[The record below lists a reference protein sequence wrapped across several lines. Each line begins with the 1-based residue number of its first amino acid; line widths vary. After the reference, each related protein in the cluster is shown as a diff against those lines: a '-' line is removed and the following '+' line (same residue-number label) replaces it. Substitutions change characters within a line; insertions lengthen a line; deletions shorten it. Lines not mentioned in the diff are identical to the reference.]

1 MEGITPI
8 TTLSSGP
15 AWTWLDIALLAG
27 LLGSVVLG
35 AWRGLVTELLALM
48 GWVVA
53 WLAARFLGADVARHV
68 PVGQPGDQLNVL
80 SGMVLAF
87 VGAWLAWA
95 LLSWGISKLI
105 QASGLG
111 GSDRLLGAVFGLL
124 RGLLAALAVYV
135 LVSMTPVAQA
145 DSWRASRGVA
155 WLGTVLQGLRPI
167 LPPEVVQF
175 LPAPSMP

>member
-1 MEGITPI
+1 MEGLTPVSP
-8 TTLSSGP
+8 SSLGP
-15 AWTWLDIALLAG
+15 VWTWLDVALLAG
-27 LLGSVVLG
+27 LLGSVALG
-35 AWRGLVTELLALM
+35 AWRGLLTELLALM
-48 GWVVA
+48 GWGVA
-53 WLAARFLGADVARHV
+53 CLAAHFLGADVARHV
-68 PVGQPGDQLNVL
+68 PLGQAGDQLNVL

-95 LLSWGISKLI
+95 LVSWGISKLI

-124 RGLLAALAVYV
+124 RGLLTAFAVYV

>member
-1 MEGITPI
+1 VEGFTPVI
-8 TTLSSGP
+8 SASVGP
-15 AWTWLDIALLAG
+15 VWGWLDVALLAG
-27 LLGSVVLG
+27 LLSSVLLG
-35 AWRGLVTELLALM
+35 AWRGLLTELLALM

-53 WLAARFLGADVARHV
+53 CLAARFLGSEVARHV
-68 PVGQPGDQLNVL
+68 PLGETGDQLNLL

-95 LLSWGISKLI
+95 LVSWGISQLI

-111 GSDRLLGAVFGLL
+111 GSDRLLGALFGLV
-124 RGLLAALAVYV
+124 RGLLASLAIFV

>member
-95 LLSWGISKLI
+95 
-105 QASGLG
+105 
-111 GSDRLLGAVFGLL
+111 
-124 RGLLAALAVYV
+124 
-135 LVSMTPVAQA
+135 
-145 DSWRASRGVA
+145 
-155 WLGTVLQGLRPI
+155 
-167 LPPEVVQF
+167 
-175 LPAPSMP
+175 

>member
-1 MEGITPI
+1 MEGLTPVNPMG
-8 TTLSSGP
+8 LGP
-15 AWTWLDIALLAG
+15 VWTWLDLALLVG
-27 LLGSVVLG
+27 LLASVLLG
-35 AWRGLVTELLALM
+35 AWRGLLTELLALM

-53 WLAARFLGADVARHV
+53 CLAARFLGADVARHV
-68 PVGQPGDQLNVL
+68 PVGDPGDQVNLL

-87 VGAWLAWA
+87 VLAWLAWA
-95 LLSWGISKLI
+95 LVSWGISKLI

-111 GSDRLLGAVFGLL
+111 GSDRLLGALFGLV
-124 RGLLAALAVYV
+124 RGLIAALAIFV

-145 DSWRASRGVA
+145 DVWRASRGVS
-155 WLGTVLQGLRPI
+155 WLGSVLQGLRPI

>member
-1 MEGITPI
+1 MEGLTPVSP
-8 TTLSSGP
+8 SSLGTV
-15 AWTWLDIALLAG
+15 WTWLDIALLGG
-27 LLGSVVLG
+27 LLASVALG
-35 AWRGLVTELLALM
+35 AWRGLLTELLALM

-53 WLAARFLGADVARHV
+53 CLAAHFLGSDVARHV
-68 PVGQPGDQLNVL
+68 PLGETGDQINLL

-95 LLSWGISKLI
+95 LVSWGISQLI
-105 QASGLG
+105 RASGLG
-111 GSDRLLGAVFGLL
+111 GSDRLLGAVFGLV
-124 RGLLAALAVYV
+124 RGLLASLAIYV

-155 WLGTVLQGLRPI
+155 WLGTVLQGLGPI

>member
-1 MEGITPI
+1 VEGVSP
-8 TTLSSGP
+8 SSLGTV
-15 AWTWLDIALLAG
+15 WTWLDLALLGG
-27 LLGSVVLG
+27 LLASVALG
-35 AWRGLVTELLALM
+35 AWRGLITELLALM

-53 WLAARFLGADVARHV
+53 CLAAHFLGSEVARHV
-68 PVGQPGDQLNVL
+68 PLGETGDQLNLL

-95 LLSWGISKLI
+95 LVSWGIAQLI

-111 GSDRLLGAVFGLL
+111 GSDRLLGAVFGLV
-124 RGLLAALAVYV
+124 RGLLASLAIYV

-145 DSWRASRGVA
+145 ESWRASRGVA
-155 WLGTVLQGLRPI
+155 WLGTILQGLRPI

>member
-1 MEGITPI
+1 MEGVTPI
-8 TTLSSGP
+8 NSLSSGL
-15 AWTWLDIALLAG
+15 AWTWLDIALLLG
-27 LLGSVVLG
+27 LLASVVLG

-53 WLAARFLGADVARHV
+53 WLAARFLGAEVARHV
-68 PVGQPGDQLNVL
+68 PLGQPGDQLNLL

-87 VGAWLAWA
+87 VGAWVAWA

-124 RGLLAALAVYV
+124 RGLLTAFAVYV

>member
-1 MEGITPI
+1 MEGINSINPAG
-8 TTLSSGP
+8 LGP
-15 AWTWLDIALLAG
+15 VWTWLDLALLGG
-27 LLGSVVLG
+27 LLASVLLG

-53 WLAARFLGADVARHV
+53 CLSARFLGGDVARHV
-68 PVGQPGDQLNVL
+68 PVGSPGDQVNLI

-95 LLSWGISKLI
+95 LLSWGVSKLV

-111 GSDRLLGAVFGLL
+111 GSDRLLGAVFGLF
-124 RGLLAALAVYV
+124 RGLLAALAVFV
-135 LVSMTPVAQA
+135 LLSMTPVVQA
-145 DSWRASRGVA
+145 DVWRASRGVS
-155 WLGTVLQGLRPI
+155 WLDSVLQGLRPI

>member
-1 MEGITPI
+1 MEGLNLVIPA
-8 TTLSSGP
+8 SMAP
-15 AWTWLDIALLAG
+15 AWTWLDMALLLG
-27 LLGSVVLG
+27 LLSSVLLG
-35 AWRGLVTELLALM
+35 AWRGLVTELMALM

-53 WLAARFLGADVARHV
+53 WLAARFLGAEVARHV
-68 PVGQPGDQLNVL
+68 PLGEPGDHINLL

-95 LLSWGISKLI
+95 VVSWGISQLI

-111 GSDRLLGAVFGLL
+111 GSDRLLGAVFGLV
-124 RGLLAALAVYV
+124 RGLLAALAIFV
-135 LVSMTPVAQA
+135 LVSMTPVVQA
-145 DSWRASRGVA
+145 DAWRSSRGVA

-167 LPPEVVQF
+167 LPPEVAQF

>member
-1 MEGITPI
+1 MEGLTPI
-8 TTLSSGP
+8 SPLSP
-15 AWTWLDIALLAG
+15 AQAWTWLDMVLLGG
-27 LLGSVVLG
+27 LLGSVLLG

-53 WLAARFLGADVARHV
+53 WLAARFLGADVARYV
-68 PVGQPGDQLNVL
+68 PLGESGDQLNLL

-95 LLSWGISKLI
+95 LVSWGISQLV

-111 GSDRLLGAVFGLL
+111 GSDRLLGAVFGLM
-124 RGLLAALAVYV
+124 RGLLAALAIFV

-145 DSWRASRGVA
+145 ESWRASRGVA
-155 WLGTVLQGLRPI
+155 WLGTILQGLRPI

-175 LPAPSMP
+175 LPTPSMP

>member
-1 MEGITPI
+1 MEGLTPI
-8 TTLSSGP
+8 SPLLP
-15 AWTWLDIALLAG
+15 AQAWTWLDMVLLGG
-27 LLGSVVLG
+27 LLGSVLLG

-53 WLAARFLGADVARHV
+53 WLAARFLGADVARYV
-68 PVGQPGDQLNVL
+68 PLGESGDQLNLL

-95 LLSWGISKLI
+95 LVSWGISQLV

-111 GSDRLLGAVFGLL
+111 GSDRLLGAVFGLM
-124 RGLLAALAVYV
+124 RGLLAASAIFV

-145 DSWRASRGVA
+145 ESWRASRGVA

-175 LPAPSMP
+175 LPTPSMP

>member
-1 MEGITPI
+1 MEGLTPVSP
-8 TTLSSGP
+8 SSLGTV
-15 AWTWLDIALLAG
+15 WTWLDLALLGG
-27 LLGSVVLG
+27 LLASVALG
-35 AWRGLVTELLALM
+35 AWRGLITELLALM

-53 WLAARFLGADVARHV
+53 CLAAHFLGSEVARHV
-68 PVGQPGDQLNVL
+68 PLGETGDQLNLL

-95 LLSWGISKLI
+95 LVSWGIAQLI

-111 GSDRLLGAVFGLL
+111 GSDRLLGAVFGLV
-124 RGLLAALAVYV
+124 RGLLASLAIYV

-145 DSWRASRGVA
+145 ESWRASRGVA
-155 WLGTVLQGLRPI
+155 WLGTILQGLRPI

>member
-1 MEGITPI
+1 MEGLTPI
-8 TTLSSGP
+8 SPLSP
-15 AWTWLDIALLAG
+15 AQAWTWLDMVLLGG
-27 LLGSVVLG
+27 LLGSVLLG

-53 WLAARFLGADVARHV
+53 WLAARFLGADVARYV
-68 PVGQPGDQLNVL
+68 PLGVTGDQLNLL

-95 LLSWGISKLI
+95 LVSWGISQLV

-111 GSDRLLGAVFGLL
+111 GSDRLLGAVFGLM
-124 RGLLAALAVYV
+124 RGLLAALAIYV

-145 DSWRASRGVA
+145 ESWRVSRGVA

-175 LPAPSMP
+175 LPTPSMP

>member
-1 MEGITPI
+1 MEGLTPI
-8 TTLSSGP
+8 NPLSPSL
-15 AWTWLDIALLAG
+15 AWTWLDMALLGG

-53 WLAARFLGADVARHV
+53 WLAARFLGADVARYV
-68 PVGQPGDQLNVL
+68 PLGQPGDQLNLL

-95 LLSWGISKLI
+95 LLSWGISQLI

-145 DSWRASRGVA
+145 DVWRASRGVA

>member
-1 MEGITPI
+1 MEGLTPI
-8 TTLSSGP
+8 SPLSLAQ
-15 AWTWLDIALLAG
+15 AWTWLDMVLLGG
-27 LLGSVVLG
+27 LLGSVLLG

-53 WLAARFLGADVARHV
+53 WLAARFLGADVARYV
-68 PVGQPGDQLNVL
+68 PLGVAGDQLNLL

-95 LLSWGISKLI
+95 LVSWGISQLV

-111 GSDRLLGAVFGLL
+111 GSDRLLGAVFGLM
-124 RGLLAALAVYV
+124 RGLLAALAIFV
-135 LVSMTPVAQA
+135 LLSMTPVAQA
-145 DSWRASRGVA
+145 ESWRASRGVA

-175 LPAPSMP
+175 LPTPSMP